1 MPLRIRVQPAGGTPI
16 HESPDASA
24 KLFLQD
30 MNLSFFAAGIPK
42 AQPRVKAFVRGG
54 HAGVYTPDSAET
66 WKQEVRR
73 QAVANAPE
81 SLMSGVV
88 RIQLDFFLPRPKV
101 HLDKHGVP
109 KPKSPVW
116 CQKKPDLDNL
126 IKAVTDAITDT
137 QKVWL
142 DDSQICFISATKS
155 YALDAVGCS
164 VRISA
169 E

>member
-1 MPLRIRVQPAGGTPI
+1 
-16 HESPDASA
+16 
-24 KLFLQD
+24 

-54 HAGVYTPDSAET
+54 HAGVYTPDGAET

-81 SLMSGVV
+81 SVIAGVV
-88 RIQLDFFLPRPKV
+88 RVELDFFLPRPKAN
-101 HLDKHGVP
+101 LDRHGVP

-116 CQKKPDLDNL
+116 HCKKPDLDNL

-137 QKVWL
+137 QRVWL
-142 DDSQICFISATKS
+142 DDSQICEITATKT
-155 YALDAVGCS
+155 YALNAVGCS
-164 VRISA
+164 VSISA
-169 E
+169 D

>member
-1 MPLRIRVQPAGGTPI
+1 
-16 HESPDASA
+16 
-24 KLFLQD
+24 

-66 WKQEVRR
+66 WKQAVRR
-73 QAVANAPE
+73 EAIANAPE
-81 SLMSGVV
+81 SLVSGVV
-88 RIQLDFFLPRPKV
+88 RIQLDFFLPRPKT
-101 HLDKHGVP
+101 HLDRHGLP

-116 CQKKPDLDNL
+116 HCKKPDLDNL

-142 DDSQICFISATKS
+142 DDSQICQITATKT
-155 YALDAVGCS
+155 YALQAVGCA
-164 VRISA
+164 VRISS

>member
-1 MPLRIRVQPAGGTPI
+1 
-16 HESPDASA
+16 
-24 KLFLQD
+24 
-30 MNLSFFAAGIPK
+30 MNLSFFCAGIPK

-54 HAGVYTPDSAET
+54 HAGVYTPDGAET

-81 SLMSGVV
+81 SVIAGVV
-88 RIQLDFFLPRPKV
+88 RVELDFFLPRPKA
-101 HLDKHGVP
+101 HLDRHGVP

-116 CQKKPDLDNL
+116 HCKKPDLDNL

-142 DDSQICFISATKS
+142 DDSQICEITATKT
-155 YALDAVGCS
+155 YGINAVGCS
-164 VRISA
+164 VSILA

>member
-1 MPLRIRVQPAGGTPI
+1 
-16 HESPDASA
+16 
-24 KLFLQD
+24 
-30 MNLSFFAAGIPK
+30 MNLSFFCAGIPK

-54 HAGVYTPDSAET
+54 HAGVYTPDSAEI

-81 SLMSGVV
+81 SLVSGVV
-88 RIQLDFFLPRPKV
+88 RIQLDFFLPRPKA
-101 HLDKHGVP
+101 HLTKHGTP

-116 CQKKPDLDNL
+116 HCKKPDLDNL

-137 QKVWL
+137 QRIWL
-142 DDSQICFISATKS
+142 DDSQICEITATKT
-155 YALDAVGCS
+155 YALNAIGCS
-164 VRISA
+164 VSISA

>member
-1 MPLRIRVQPAGGTPI
+1 MLILG
-16 HESPDASA
+16 SPDASTRFYP
-24 KLFLQD
+24 LD
-30 MNLSFFAAGIPK
+30 MNISFFCAGIPK

-54 HAGVYTPDSAET
+54 HAGVYTPDGAET
-66 WKQEVRR
+66 WKMEVRR

-81 SLMSGVV
+81 SVIAGVV
-88 RIQLDFFLPRPKV
+88 RIQLDFFLPRPKA

-155 YALDAVGCS
+155 YALNGSGCS

>member
-1 MPLRIRVQPAGGTPI
+1 
-16 HESPDASA
+16 
-24 KLFLQD
+24 
-30 MNLSFFAAGIPK
+30 MNLSFFCAGIPK

-54 HAGVYTPDSAET
+54 HAGIYTPDGAET

-81 SLMSGVV
+81 SIIAGVV
-88 RIQLDFFLPRPKV
+88 RIQLDFFLPRPKA
-101 HLDKHGVP
+101 HLTKYGTP
-109 KPKSPVW
+109 KAKSPVW
-116 CQKKPDLDNL
+116 HCKKPDLDNL

-137 QKVWL
+137 QRVWL
-142 DDSQICFISATKS
+142 DDSQICQITATKT
-155 YALDAVGCS
+155 YALQAVGCA

>member
-1 MPLRIRVQPAGGTPI
+1 
-16 HESPDASA
+16 
-24 KLFLQD
+24 

-54 HAGVYTPDSAET
+54 HAGVYTPDGAET

-81 SLMSGVV
+81 SIIAGVV

-116 CQKKPDLDNL
+116 HCKKPDLDNL

-137 QKVWL
+137 QRVWL
-142 DDSQICFISATKS
+142 DDSQIYQITAVKT
-155 YALDAVGCS
+155 YALQQSGCS
-164 VRISA
+164 VRINA

>member
-1 MPLRIRVQPAGGTPI
+1 
-16 HESPDASA
+16 
-24 KLFLQD
+24 
-30 MNLSFFAAGIPK
+30 MNLDFFITGVPK

-54 HAGVYTPDSAET
+54 HAGVYTPDGAET
-66 WKQEVRR
+66 WKQAVRR
-73 QAVANAPE
+73 EAIANAPE

-116 CQKKPDLDNL
+116 HCKKPDLDNL

-142 DDSQICFISATKS
+142 DDSQICEITATKT
-155 YALDAVGCS
+155 YAINAVGCS
-164 VRISA
+164 VGIRA

>member
-1 MPLRIRVQPAGGTPI
+1 
-16 HESPDASA
+16 
-24 KLFLQD
+24 

-54 HAGVYTPDSAET
+54 HAGVYTPDSAEA

-81 SLMSGVV
+81 SLMTGVV
-88 RIQLDFFLPRPKV
+88 RVELDFFLPRPKT
-101 HLDKHGVP
+101 HLTKHGTP
-109 KPKSPVW
+109 KAKSPVW
-116 CQKKPDLDNL
+116 HCKKPDLDNL

-142 DDSQICFISATKS
+142 DDSQICEITATKT
-155 YALDAVGCS
+155 YAINAVGCS
-164 VRISA
+164 VGIRA